1 MNESNKNA
9 SGLSEA
15 LVRFHQLWDR
25 ARKSEPWEC
34 DAMTL
39 ATVSAQGQPRARTV
53 LLKQADE
60 SGFVFY
66 TNYESRKGN
75 DLATNPQAAL
85 CFFWRTLRRQITVEG
100 TVRRLDAGVSDTYFA
115 ARPRLSQLSAWVSAQ
130 SRPLGSREELE
141 VRMRE
146 LEVKYAGCEVPRPP
160 YWGGFILEPDMI
172 EFWAPDAGRLN
183 TRERYVHDAGG
194 GWRCEWLNP

>member
-1 MNESNKNA
+1 MNEGNKNV
-9 SGLSEA
+9 SGLREA
-15 LVRFHQLWDR
+15 LVRFHKLWDQ
-25 ARKSEPWEC
+25 ARESEPWEC

-100 TVRRLDAGVSDTYFA
+100 TVRRLDAGVSDAYFA

-141 VRMRE
+141 ARMRE
-146 LEVKYAGCEVPRPP
+146 LEAKYAGCKVPRPLH
-160 YWGGFILEPDMI
+160 WGGLIREPDMI

-183 TRERYVHDAGG
+183 TRERYVQDIGG